1 MILEYKSISFKD
13 IIKDVS
19 FGVSK
24 GEVIELD
31 GVSGSGKT
39 TIFRLATK
47 LLYPESGNI
56 LYDGLDIKDI
66 NSQTLRSSIRYIQ
79 SKLSLPFDTIMDNI
93 YITKTYNPNR
103 EFFDDNTLR
112 EFMKFFGID
121 SDMKVSNL
129 SMGEIQRVS
138 LLMGI
143 FDKPNILLL
152 DEPISNN
159 DIENSLKIS
168 KFIEIIS
175 SIHQIS
181 IIFTTHQKDIIKSD
195 RKLSIM
201 NKRVIDAS

>member
-1 MILEYKSISFKD
+1 
-13 IIKDVS
+13 
-19 FGVSK
+19 
-24 GEVIELD
+24 
-31 GVSGSGKT
+31 
-39 TIFRLATK
+39 
-47 LLYPESGNI
+47 
-56 LYDGLDIKDI
+56 
-66 NSQTLRSSIRYIQ
+66 
-79 SKLSLPFDTIMDNI
+79 MDNI

-121 SDMKVSNL
+121 SDMRVSNL